1 MRVAGPLYE
10 GDGYIHSRFAT
21 KLVAGTAARTAKE
34 AESRALEVTGI
45 ERLARK
51 LRAHAIAA
59 LVGAF
64 FAWIERGARE
74 ARRREVERYLAQST
88 DVVDLEHRMKLLERR
103 GELFC

>member
-1 MRVAGPLYE
+1 MGAAGPLYE

-34 AESRALEVTGI
+34 AKSRALEVTGI